1 MAFNLI
7 LIIFNVTFKQNS
19 IRHNLSL
26 NKCFTKVLRTKEEP
40 GKGGFWILDPE
51 FERETFDV
59 KTSQDKTSHPETTTE
74 YNAEISMTKNDHR
87 PPQTMV
93 TEKYCN
99 KMKMNSELEMSIVET
114 EKESKSVL
122 KNEAENYDSI
132 DEQNSKI
139 KSENKDEIQKL
150 VLENRHA
157 SNESNTPINKEFSSP
172 KEVKPAKTAV
182 ETPNINGQLNNIS
195 DQDTVKIQVN
205 RLELFHESITNIFIL
220 IISFTLI
227 MIFQSFPNLGE
238 SMQFKLNKSMY

>member
-7 LIIFNVTFKQNS
+7 LIIFNVIFKQNS

-59 KTSQDKTSHPETTTE
+59 KTSQDRTSHPETTTKC
-74 YNAEISMTKNDHR
+74 NAEISMTRNDHR

-139 KSENKDEIQKL
+139 KSENKDEIQKV
-150 VLENRHA
+150 VLENRQA

-172 KEVKPAKTAV
+172 KEIKPAKTAV
-182 ETPNINGQLNNIS
+182 ETPNSNGQLNNIS

-205 RLELFHESITNIFIL
+205 RLELFHESITNIIL
-220 IISFTLI
+220 IIFFTLI